1 MTKKI
6 GIALI
11 CLVLIV
17 ASCTTVK
24 QEGLFKAGSYTGSA
38 EGMNGLVFVEV
49 TVDKDSILNIAVTDH
64 NETDGI
70 SDNAIKFIPQEIV
83 REQNLDVDTV
93 SGATYSSQ
101 AIIDATEKALAKAG
115 ATPEKLKAVA
125 KKNVVAESVP
135 SKLMQPGIYYGEAYG
150 KWPKDSNEGGRFL
163 SPKVIKPIKV
173 EVTVDEKSIVN
184 VAVLSCD
191 DTPGFKESAINQVPK
206 AIIDYQSIGVDVVTG
221 STLTS
226 RGIIAATTKA
236 LELAGADLLYFNKKQ
251 PKVNA
256 SVEYTTD
263 VVVVGA
269 GASGSAAALAAVENG
284 SKVIIIEKTGQ
295 VGGMGGLSTGFIG
308 VGSEQAK
315 KAGSTK
321 TVQDVFKEMM
331 DYTSWTA
338 NSSLVKAILSKSGS
352 TADWLQ
358 DHGYKMTLQKGSYT
372 HDTGKG
378 NAKIQTLY
386 DKYIIPGGGQ
396 LLLQTRAEELIMD
409 GNKVV
414 GVKAVKSDGT
424 KVTVR
429 AASVVIATGGF
440 GGNKEMLKKY
450 THSDNYYLSGN
461 SSNEGDGINMALGA
475 GAGLSPEI
483 SPHLS
488 EFAASTTLDFNSYF
502 MKYMNYGGL
511 LQVNMEGKRF
521 MDEGICASQPLAK
534 GASAIRTAGSFF
546 VVFDQATLDT
556 LENKGYPGIVGAE
569 KTAELMK
576 SIGWRSR
583 AIVPFTTIKMEMQQ
597 ALDAGVAFKADSF
610 EELESKAGFA
620 KGEFTSTM
628 SRYIKAVEQKKD
640 DEFYKDSFWLT
651 PIDKAPYYALRME
664 PAIFGTIG
672 GIRINERIEA
682 LNEQNKVIPGLY
694 VAGQDGG
701 GMYGY
706 PYYEIVGVTQ
716 GYAYNSG
723 RIAGENASANS
734 KAR

>member
-1 MTKKI
+1 MTRK
-6 GIALI
+6 IALALL
-11 CLVLIV
+11 CVFLVFTGC
-17 ASCTTVK
+17 ATVK
-24 QEGLFKAGSYTGSA
+24 QENLYNPGTYTGSA
-38 EGMNGLVFVEV
+38 EGRNGPVVVEV
-49 TVDKDSILNIAVTDH
+49 KVDQSSIISVAVTRH
-64 NETDGI
+64 HETEGL
-70 SDNAIKFIPQEIV
+70 SDNALKLVPQEIV
-83 REQNLDVDTV
+83 KGQSLEVDTI
-93 SGATYSSQ
+93 SGATLVSQ
-101 AIIDATEKALAKAG
+101 AIIVSTGSALAKAG
-115 ATPEKLKAVA
+115 ATPEKIEAAAKASAA
-125 KKNVVAESVP
+125 KAAAP
-135 SKLMQPGIYYGEAYG
+135 AQPMNPGVYYGEAYG

-173 EVTVDEKSIVN
+173 EVSVDEKRILSVS
-184 VAVLSCD
+184 VLSCD
-191 DTPGFKESAINQVPK
+191 DTPGFKESAIGQVPK
-206 AIIDYQSIGVDVVTG
+206 AIVDYQSIGVDVVSG

-226 RGIIAATTKA
+226 QGIIAATTQA
-236 LELAGADLLYFNKKQ
+236 LEQAGADLLDFNAKQ

-256 SVEYTTD
+256 SVEYSTD

-269 GASGSAAALAAVENG
+269 GASGTAAALAAVENG
-284 SKVIIIEKTGQ
+284 SKVIVLEKTGQ

-338 NSSLVKAILSKSGS
+338 NSSLVKAILQKSGS

-358 DHGYKMTLQKGSYT
+358 AHGYKMTLQKGSYT

-440 GGNKEMLKKY
+440 GGNKEMLRKY

-461 SSNEGDGINMALGA
+461 SSNEGDGITMALGA

-556 LENKGYPGIVGAE
+556 LETKGYPGIVGAE

-597 ALDAGVAFKADSF
+597 ALDAGVAFKAESF
-610 EELESKAGFA
+610 QELEKAAGFA
-620 KGEFTSTM
+620 TGEFTATM
-628 SRYIKAVEQKKD
+628 DRYLGAVEKKSD
-640 DEFYKDSFWLT
+640 EEFYKDPVWLT
-651 PIDKAPYYALRME
+651 PIEKGPYYAVRME

-682 LNEQNKVIPGLY
+682 LNEKNKVIPGLY

-723 RIAGENASANS
+723 RIAGENASGFA

>member
-1 MTKKI
+1 MTKRF
-6 GIALI
+6 GIA
-11 CLVLIV
+11 VLCV
-17 ASCTTVK
+17 LLMLSGCTTVK
-24 QEGLFKAGSYTGSA
+24 QEGLFNPGTYTGSA
-38 EGMNGLVFVEV
+38 EGMNGPVTVEIK
-49 TVDKDSILNIAVTDH
+49 VDKDSILNVAVTKH
-64 NETDGI
+64 HETAGV
-70 SDNAIKFIPQEIV
+70 SDNALKFVPQEIV
-83 REQNLDVDTV
+83 KEQSLDVDTV
-93 SGATYSSQ
+93 SGATVVSQ
-101 AIIDATEKALAKAG
+101 AIIDAAAMALAKAG
-115 ATPEKLKAVA
+115 ATPEKLKAA
-125 KKNVVAESVP
+125 ASAAEAQAP
-135 SKLMQPGIYYGEAYG
+135 APARLMKPGVYYGEAYG

-173 EVTVDEKSIVN
+173 EVTVDEKKILN

-206 AIIDYQSIGVDVVTG
+206 AIVDYQSIGVDAVSG

-226 RGIIAATTKA
+226 MGIIAATTQA
-236 LELAGADLLYFNKKQ
+236 LEQAGADLLAFNTKQ

-256 SVEYTTD
+256 SVEYTTE

-269 GASGSAAALAAVENG
+269 GASGSAAALAAVEKG
-284 SKVIIIEKTGQ
+284 SKVIVIEKTGQ

-338 NSSLVKAILSKSGS
+338 NSSLVKAILEKSGG

-358 DHGYKMTLQKGSYT
+358 AHGYKMTLQKGSYT

-414 GVKAVKSDGT
+414 GVKAVKDDGT
-424 KVTVR
+424 KVTVH

-483 SPHLS
+483 QPHLT

-556 LENKGYPGIVGAE
+556 LETKGYPGIVGAE

-610 EELESKAGFA
+610 QELEKAAGFA
-620 KGEFTSTM
+620 QGEFTSTM
-628 SRYIKAVEQKKD
+628 SRYLAAVDQKKD
-640 DEFYKDSFWLT
+640 EEFYKDPIWLT
-651 PIDKAPYYALRME
+651 PIAKCPYYALRME

-723 RIAGENASANS
+723 RIAGENASSFAGT
-734 KAR
+734 R